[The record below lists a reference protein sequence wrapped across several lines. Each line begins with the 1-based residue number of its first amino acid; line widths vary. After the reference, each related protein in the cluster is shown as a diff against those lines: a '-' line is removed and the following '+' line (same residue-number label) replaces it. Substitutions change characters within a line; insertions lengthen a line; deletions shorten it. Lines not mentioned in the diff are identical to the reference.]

1 MYYVVTA
8 TAATECVYSTYNT
21 QNSFFHFN
29 SSIYKLCPPPHSCG
43 RTNNVRSSHRCG
55 ARI

>member
-29 SSIYKLCPPPHSCG
+29 SAIYKLCPPPHSCG